1 MAMENYNMIIAGI
14 IGSAVT
20 LLLTALLDYLKERHH
35 SMIEIRK
42 LVFQRRVDAAENAV
56 SWLQEGIDC
65 LRMMQSACDDIEE
78 VYNPVVCERLFKS
91 AAQANILF
99 ENAGNS
105 LNRIYL
111 YYNFADIENKY
122 NTLQSWEYIN
132 FALTE
137 IGKLDQQA
145 LALRNSGLSDD
156 CEEIKSLQAK
166 AIKLFRNL
174 SKSLNSNIDSM
185 VEILNKLRSEFDKYS
200 K

>member
-1 MAMENYNMIIAGI
+1 MENYNMIIAGV
-14 IGSAVT
+14 IGSAIT
-20 LLLTALLDYLKERHH
+20 LLLTALLDYLKERYRAK
-35 SMIEIRK
+35 IEIQKLLFHRK
-42 LVFQRRVDAAENAV
+42 ADTVENAV

-78 VYNPVVCERLFKS
+78 DYTPVVCERLFKS
-91 AAQANILF
+91 AAQAHILF

-111 YYNFADIENKY
+111 YYNFADIEDKY

-145 LALRNSGLSDD
+145 LALRSSGLSND

-185 VEILNKLRSEFDKYS
+185 VEILNKLRLEFDKYS

>member
-1 MAMENYNMIIAGI
+1 MVMENYNMIIAGI

-35 SMIEIRK
+35 SKIEIRK
-42 LVFQRRVDAAENAV
+42 LVFQRKVDAAEKAV

-78 VYNPVVCERLFKS
+78 DYNPVVCERLFKS
-91 AAQANILF
+91 ASQANILF
-99 ENAGNS
+99 ENTGNS

-122 NTLQSWEYIN
+122 NTIESYYYIN
-132 FALTE
+132 FAITE

-145 LALRNSGLSDD
+145 LGLRNKGLSDD
-156 CEEIKSLQAK
+156 SEEIKLLQAK
-166 AIKLFRNL
+166 AISLFRNL
-174 SKSLNSNIDSM
+174 SKSLNANIDSM
-185 VEILNKLRSEFDKYS
+185 SEILSKLRTEFNQYS